1 MNDMKPLFK
10 KRAPAWDTLL
20 ALLIS
25 AICIAAVSYYYLDPF
40 WTEDGA
46 LTSLLEAVIPR
57 FFIAVFLLVVTLQF
71 SPEILSF
78 RRIPLKN
85 LLWCV
90 PLLFVVLANFPFSAL
105 IGGTARITRIDLIG
119 LFAVKCLLIG
129 LGEELLFRGILFGF
143 LNELFEKRKSPFLTV
158 LLSSVLFALF
168 HLVNLLDGAG
178 ILPVLQQIGYSFLIG
193 AMLAVLLVQTENL
206 WLCVI
211 LHALFDFGGLIVS
224 DLGAGSPHDTV
235 FWILTIVFGVICA
248 VHVVITLVKRCKR
261 HT

>member
-1 MNDMKPLFK
+1 MKPLFE
-10 KRAPAWDTLL
+10 KRAPARETLPAFL
-20 ALLIS
+20 ITAISLAALLFF
-25 AICIAAVSYYYLDPF
+25 YLNPVETTDK
-40 WTEDGA
+40 A
-46 LTSLLEAVIPR
+46 LDSLLTAVIPR
-57 FFIAVFLLVVTLQF
+57 FFIAAFLLVVSFLFYRETLAF
-71 SPEILSF
+71 PSVP
-78 RRIPLKN
+78 PKA

-90 PLLFVVLANFPFSAL
+90 PLLAVVIVNFPFSAL

-143 LNELFEKRKSPFLTV
+143 LSELFEKRKSPFLPV

-211 LHALFDFGGLIVS
+211 LHALFDFGGLIVA

-248 VHVVITLVKRCKR
+248 VHVVVTLVKRCKKR
-261 HT
+261 S